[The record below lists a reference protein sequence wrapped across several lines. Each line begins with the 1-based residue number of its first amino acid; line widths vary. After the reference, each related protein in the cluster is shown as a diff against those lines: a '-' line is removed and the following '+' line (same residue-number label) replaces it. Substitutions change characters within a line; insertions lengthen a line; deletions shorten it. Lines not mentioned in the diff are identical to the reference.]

1 MSKSEVKFQN
11 TAKKMN
17 SALIELL
24 EEKEFSQITVLEV
37 CKKANVNR
45 STFYSHYNNT
55 YDLLEEVHVSF
66 NKKLDKYFSTDDN
79 ELFKNDLSI
88 SIRNTA
94 SYLEF
99 IKEHH
104 FFFKAYMSNLN
115 NFKHDEFYS
124 SIKEKVLIPLLEKKR
139 ITNKT
144 AVNYVAQFYLQG
156 VAAIIKEWI
165 YNDCSDD
172 VDYISEMIILC
183 MKLNLTE

>member
-55 YDLLEEVHVSF
+55 YDLLEEVYVSF
-66 NKKLDKYFSTDDN
+66 NKNLDKYFNADDD
-79 ELFKNDLSI
+79 LFEKDMSI
-88 SIRNTA
+88 SINGTI

-99 IKEHH
+99 IKDHR
-104 FFFKAYMSNLN
+104 FFFKAYINNLN

-124 SIKEKVLIPLLEKKR
+124 AIKEKVLIPLLEKKK

-144 AVNYVAQFYLQG
+144 TVNYVAQFYLNG
-156 VAAIIKEWI
+156 VAAIIKEWVF
-165 YNDCSDD
+165 NDCSDD
-172 VDYISEMIILC
+172 VDYIAEMIILC
-183 MKLNLTE
+183 MKLNLT